1 MGQSGRQDH
10 RYLQLSASIS
20 GKEDA
25 ENKPCMVRDL
35 MMKSTCPVY
44 ERKSHV
50 GITVKPGARHR
61 RSADM
66 VGYGNVGSEKRK
78 QKDKCSEV
86 G

>member
-1 MGQSGRQDH
+1 
-10 RYLQLSASIS
+10 
-20 GKEDA
+20 
-25 ENKPCMVRDL
+25 MVRDL

-66 VGYGNVGSEKRK
+66 VGYGNVGSDKRK